1 MRPRLCA
8 GMLPQPVQRLHSLS
22 SRFLMRCLFSSR
34 HSCENCVKAAA
45 AGEGGASE
53 AAGQEPH
60 TKRQKQNPDE
70 GDELGVALDC
80 SWAQLSARLLLRD
93 MKHFGEMP
101 AAQIGDAG
109 AVAAAI
115 DPSVLTTKRMH
126 VAVELRGQH
135 TRGMTVVDPREWVM
149 PPDRPKQPE
158 NANVSTGVDSAA
170 VKRLFTAA
178 VLTPPTSRS

>member
-1 MRPRLCA
+1 
-8 GMLPQPVQRLHSLS
+8 
-22 SRFLMRCLFSSR
+22 
-34 HSCENCVKAAA
+34 
-45 AGEGGASE
+45 
-53 AAGQEPH
+53 
-60 TKRQKQNPDE
+60 
-70 GDELGVALDC
+70 
-80 SWAQLSARLLLRD
+80 
-93 MKHFGEMP
+93 MKHFGEVP

>member
-1 MRPRLCA
+1 
-8 GMLPQPVQRLHSLS
+8 
-22 SRFLMRCLFSSR
+22 
-34 HSCENCVKAAA
+34 
-45 AGEGGASE
+45 
-53 AAGQEPH
+53 
-60 TKRQKQNPDE
+60 
-70 GDELGVALDC
+70 
-80 SWAQLSARLLLRD
+80 
-93 MKHFGEMP
+93 MKHFGEIP

-149 PPDRPKQPE
+149 PPDRPKQPD
-158 NANVSTGVDSAA
+158 NVDVSIGVDADA

-178 VLTPPTSRS
+178 VLTPSASQ